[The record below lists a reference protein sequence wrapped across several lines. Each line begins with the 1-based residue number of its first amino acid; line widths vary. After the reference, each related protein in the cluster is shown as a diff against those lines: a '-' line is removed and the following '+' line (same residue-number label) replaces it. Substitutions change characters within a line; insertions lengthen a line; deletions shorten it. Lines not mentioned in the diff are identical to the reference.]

1 MSILKVDTIN
11 EKTSGNGVVIPSH
24 VVQTIVGNRIT
35 GNFATTSVSYSD
47 VVSLSITPKKSNS
60 LIKVS
65 FYYQHGGNHS
75 IRLYRDSTIIMQPS
89 NGWWIYEGYSY
100 ANQTAWNNGS
110 SRDVKALFYV
120 DSPSTTSATT
130 YKWQIAAYPAANS
143 SGVGLNELNAS
154 NSNAY
159 SYMELQEIAQ

>member
-11 EKTSGNGVVIPSH
+11 EKTTGNGVVIPSH
-24 VVQTIVGNRIT
+24 VVQTIVGSRIT
-35 GNFATTSVSYSD
+35 GNFATTSASYSD
-47 VVSLSITPKKSNS
+47 VVSLSITPKESNS

-75 IRLYRDSTIIMQPS
+75 MRLYRDSTIIMQPT
-89 NGWWIYEGYSY
+89 NGWFVYEGYSY
-100 ANQTAWNNGS
+100 ANQSAWNNGS

-120 DSPSTTSATT
+120 DSPSTTSTTT

-143 SGVGLNELNAS
+143 SGVGLNELNATS
-154 NSNAY
+154 GSAY

>member
-35 GNFATTSVSYSD
+35 GNFATTSASYSD
-47 VVSLSITPKKSNS
+47 VVSLSITPKESNS

-75 IRLYRDSTIIMQPS
+75 MRLYRDSTIIMQPT
-89 NGWWIYEGYSY
+89 NGWFVYEGYSY
-100 ANQTAWNNGS
+100 ANQSAWNNGS

-143 SGVGLNELNAS
+143 SGVGLNELNATS
-154 NSNAY
+154 SSAY

>member
-35 GNFATTSVSYSD
+35 GNFATTSASYSD

-75 IRLYRDSTIIMQPS
+75 IRLYRDSAIIMQPS
-89 NGWWIYEGYSY
+89 NGWWIYEGHSY
-100 ANQTAWNNGS
+100 ANQVAWNNGS

-143 SGVGLNELNAS
+143 SGVGINELNAS